1 LLVSAI
7 MQTKKSVRRKNA
19 ESQEPKRREQ
29 ASPRKPGDRP
39 GKGLD
44 KSTEAVV
51 QNRTPGTPARRRI

>member
-1 LLVSAI
+1 
-7 MQTKKSVRRKNA
+7 MQTKKSARGKNA
-19 ESQEPKRREQ
+19 ESQQTKRREQ

-44 KSTEAVV
+44 KSSEAVV